1 MKPYLG
7 AAALAATTVLA
18 LPAFALAHG
27 SVYQSKAYTG
37 AGLTEETR
45 YFITNHGFSYVIKE
59 SNGIT
64 DASGADAKKGMVA
77 YNFAPGAWRNPAGGT
92 KKTFAEVMTQA
103 GTAAQPHATCLGAAT
118 LETETAIKSW
128 QDADAFY
135 NYVPFQ
141 TESAGLE
148 DVPAK
153 WLATLAG
160 AGVTTA
166 DLATVESRTAKC
178 TALGGTY
185 TPADTITTQASA
197 LAEGLTKPIEE
208 RLLTANTSNT
218 TLTSQV
224 TALTNEVNTLKTQVA
239 GMQAAA
245 TPIKLTV
252 VSAKAKTVASK
263 GASVT
268 VNAQAQKAVKVTV
281 SLTEAR
287 TRKLKLR
294 SSVLGSKTVTTDA
307 AGNATAT
314 VKVSKAAAKA
324 LKALKKSL
332 SVTVEATS
340 GDRFATAKSKFT
352 R

>member
-1 MKPYLG
+1 M
-7 AAALAATTVLA
+7 
-18 LPAFALAHG
+18 
-27 SVYQSKAYTG
+27 
-37 AGLTEETR
+37 
-45 YFITNHGFSYVIKE
+45 IKE

-77 YNFAPGAWRNPAGGT
+77 YNFAPSLAQPGGRD

-148 DVPAK
+148 DDPAK

-208 RLLTANTSNT
+208 RFN
-218 TLTSQV
+218 
-224 TALTNEVNTLKTQVA
+224 
-239 GMQAAA
+239 AA
-245 TPIKLTV
+245 TAVEHDAHL
-252 VSAKAKTVASK
+252 AGH
-263 GASVT
+263 GA
-268 VNAQAQKAVKVTV
+268 
-281 SLTEAR
+281 
-287 TRKLKLR
+287 
-294 SSVLGSKTVTTDA
+294 
-307 AGNATAT
+307 
-314 VKVSKAAAKA
+314 
-324 LKALKKSL
+324 
-332 SVTVEATS
+332 
-340 GDRFATAKSKFT
+340 
-352 R
+352 